1 MSGREGEYQA
11 ILQFWVDAAP
21 SQSTAG
27 GYFNYED
34 WEFLLTHEVNFA
46 IEGAEHFN
54 SAAITFSH
62 EIGIIGKIDLIGS
75 WPLAG
80 VKAAHGACQWV

>member
-21 SQSTAG
+21 SESTGG
-27 GYFNYED
+27 GYFNYQD
-34 WEFLLTHEVNFA
+34 WEFLLTHGVNFS

-80 VKAAHGACQWV
+80 VKEAHGACQWV